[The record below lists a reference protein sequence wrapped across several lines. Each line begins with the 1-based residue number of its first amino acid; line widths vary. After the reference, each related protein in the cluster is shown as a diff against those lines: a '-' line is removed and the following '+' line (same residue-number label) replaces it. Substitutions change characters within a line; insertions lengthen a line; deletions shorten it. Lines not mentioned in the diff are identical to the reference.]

1 MTASNVTKV
10 INGKKVAPKTKEPS
24 IAMWIQAFAISLT
37 KQTKKL
43 YAAWQ
48 IVEVTGTLTTSQAL
62 VVKQIFAHIDNTTNL
77 LISSGPKIKR
87 SEMDALNF
95 LSKELEDFLK
105 WIEVSF
111 DSEDKATSQVLK
123 LLKDVCGTTDQFISQ
138 CNQTYGS
145 FLPGTKPSN
154 RPNKWKE
161 KVWFAQ
167 YIEDYQARNGK
178 DKYPNANA
186 IRLHMK
192 KINYEIP
199 TSTLTLWNRYYKAG
213 TLFHYVQDK

>member
-1 MTASNVTKV
+1 MNASNVTKV
-10 INGKKVAPKTKEPS
+10 VNGKKVAPKTKEPS
-24 IAMWIQAFAISLT
+24 IAMWIQAFAISFN
-37 KQTKKL
+37 KQTKKY

-48 IVEVTGTLTTSQAL
+48 IIEVTGTVTTRQAI

-87 SEMDALNF
+87 SEMDALSL
-95 LSKELEDFLK
+95 LSKELEGFLK
-105 WIEVSF
+105 WFEVNF
-111 DSEDKATSQVLK
+111 VIEDKATSQVLK
-123 LLKDVCGTTDQFISQ
+123 LLKDVYDTTDHFISQ
-138 CNQTYGS
+138 CRQTYGS
-145 FLPGTKPSN
+145 FLPATKPSN

-161 KVWFAQ
+161 KVWFAE

-199 TSTLTLWNRYYKAG
+199 TNTLTLWNRYYKAG